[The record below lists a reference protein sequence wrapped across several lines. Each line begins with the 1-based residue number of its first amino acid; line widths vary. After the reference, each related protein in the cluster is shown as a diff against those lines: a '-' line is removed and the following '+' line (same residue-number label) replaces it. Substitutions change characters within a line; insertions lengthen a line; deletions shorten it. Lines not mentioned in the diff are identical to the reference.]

1 MSGSDYLRH
10 NNLRSCVWGYLFR
23 RSLLGNLR
31 FHEGITREDEE
42 FTPQLML
49 RAEQLVDTDA
59 VAYYYRKREG
69 SVMEADDNRAKA
81 RRLDDLLTVLDTL
94 TERLDRLPADDRAVL
109 QRRVDQLTMDY
120 LVNIITYTRSAR
132 HLERGLL
139 RLRRRGLYPLPT
151 KHYTN
156 KYRLFATMMNN
167 KAGRKVLL
175 YSIPLVVR

>member
-94 TERLDRLPADDRAVL
+94 TERLDRLPADDRAAL
-109 QRRVDQLTMDY
+109 QR
-120 LVNIITYTRSAR
+120 
-132 HLERGLL
+132 G
-139 RLRRRGLYPLPT
+139 
-151 KHYTN
+151 
-156 KYRLFATMMNN
+156 
-167 KAGRKVLL
+167 
-175 YSIPLVVR
+175 

>member
-1 MSGSDYLRH
+1 
-10 NNLRSCVWGYLFR
+10 
-23 RSLLGNLR
+23 
-31 FHEGITREDEE
+31 
-42 FTPQLML
+42 
-49 RAEQLVDTDA
+49 
-59 VAYYYRKREG
+59 
-69 SVMEADDNRAKA
+69 MEADDNRAKA

-94 TERLDRLPADDRAVL
+94 TERLDRLPADDRAAL

-120 LVNIITYTRSAR
+120 LINIITYTRSAR

>member
-94 TERLDRLPADDRAVL
+94 TERLDRLPADDRAAL

-120 LVNIITYTRSAR
+120 LINIITTRGVLATWSADSCDCADGGSIR
-132 HLERGLL
+132 FL
-139 RLRRRGLYPLPT
+139 RSTTPT
-151 KHYTN
+151 
-156 KYRLFATMMNN
+156 
-167 KAGRKVLL
+167 
-175 YSIPLVVR
+175 SIASSPR